1 MPEYCV
7 VVVRGATG
15 ERAARLSTTR
25 EHRSGAQ
32 RVSERDEFSLLSAA
46 GRRGGG
52 GGVRPTSVRY
62 DAAAAAAAAA
72 AESYYRVSS
81 RHRRTHLNDLPVG
94 RPSTGIYE
102 DLRRSFVTRR
112 WSIRGATR
120 SFAFYSAA
128 RRHVPA
134 PSGRPVFTVWPA
146 LRRRRHRLRR
156 RFIHVAGW
164 CGHRRRRRSSC
175 WRSVHRRTHLHVHKT
190 LPDHHRR
197 WCACLSC
204 LSDSAAI
211 LLGISLI
218 AGLSRFGDSKQMA
231 AA

>member
-1 MPEYCV
+1 MRGVLVCSCAPVKEVLARAVRGAVGRRCWTMDGNNEMPEYCV

-62 DAAAAAAAAA
+62 DAAAVAVAT
-72 AESYYRVSS
+72 ESYYRVSS
-81 RHRRTHLNDLPVG
+81 RRRRTHLNDLPVG

-120 SFAFYSAA
+120 SFAFYSEA

-134 PSGRPVFTVWPA
+134 PSGRPVFTV
-146 LRRRRHRLRR
+146 
-156 RFIHVAGW
+156 
-164 CGHRRRRRSSC
+164 
-175 WRSVHRRTHLHVHKT
+175 
-190 LPDHHRR
+190 
-197 WCACLSC
+197 
-204 LSDSAAI
+204 
-211 LLGISLI
+211 
-218 AGLSRFGDSKQMA
+218 
-231 AA
+231 